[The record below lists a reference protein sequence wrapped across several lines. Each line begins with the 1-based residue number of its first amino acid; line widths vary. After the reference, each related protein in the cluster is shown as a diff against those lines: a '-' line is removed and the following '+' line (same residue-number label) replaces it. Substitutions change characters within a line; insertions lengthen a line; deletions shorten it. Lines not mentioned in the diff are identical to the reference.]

1 MAHTPTGSRR
11 PPSGA
16 PNPAPGAAGPP
27 PPRAPPG
34 PGREGDPGPP
44 GRARGVR
51 AGARR
56 TRVQTWLPE
65 LERNIPWVD
74 LLTAEQVQTIHD
86 ASMDILE
93 EVGID
98 FRCDEAAASW
108 AATGAKV
115 DGHRVRIDREHLM
128 DLIGTA
134 PSSYTMTARNPERT
148 VTVGDGKQIFTPS
161 YGAPYVLGLDGV
173 RRPGTI
179 EDFRNFTKLNH
190 LSPALHMSGG
200 VVCEPMD
207 IAVPKRHLHMTQSLL
222 RYSDKPFM
230 GAVTS
235 KERAEDSLHMAGIVF
250 GQDEVRETTVMTCL
264 ANGNTPLVWDQTMLD
279 SVRVFAGANQA
290 TLFSPFV
297 LGGAS
302 TPASTVGAVIQVN
315 IEALTGV
322 AFSQLVRAGA
332 PALYGQW
339 LSTVSMKTGAPQAGT
354 PEICHMNML
363 TAQMARHYR
372 LPSRC
377 SGSCTS
383 SKIVDAQA
391 GYEAA
396 RNMYGVLMAGTNFVL
411 STTGYLESAMC
422 QSYAKWVLD
431 NEQLEMMYRLNSG
444 PSFDDLDEV
453 LATMRE
459 VPPGGHFLGTAH
471 TLANFQAAFSMPE
484 MMNSD
489 NYEQWLADGA
499 LSAEERAVARCRRML
514 DEYEEPALSDDVAAE
529 LDDFVARREAELPD
543 TVR

>member
-1 MAHTPTGSRR
+1 MTETTVDDDLGRVRRGRDARAAHRR
-11 PPSGA
+11 
-16 PNPAPGAAGPP
+16 
-27 PPRAPPG
+27 R
-34 PGREGDPGPP
+34 R
-44 GRARGVR
+44 VR
-51 AGARR
+51 I
-56 TRVQTWLPE
+56 WLPE
-65 LERNIPWVD
+65 LERSIPWVD
-74 LLTAEQVQTIHD
+74 LLSPEQVQTVHD
-86 ASMDILE
+86 ASMDVIE
-93 EVGID
+93 EVGVE
-98 FRCDEAAASW
+98 FRCDDAIALWREA
-108 AATGAKV
+108 GADV
-115 DGHRVRIDREHLM
+115 DGVRVRIGRDLLM
-128 DLIGTA
+128 SLVDTA
-134 PSSYTMTARNPERT
+134 PSSYTMVARDPTHT
-148 VTVGDGKQIFTPS
+148 VTVGDGKTIFTPS

-173 RRPGTI
+173 RRSASR
-179 EDFRNFTKLNH
+179 EDFRNFTRLNH

-207 IAVPKRHLHMTQSLL
+207 VPVPKRHLHMMDALLSL
-222 RYSDKPFM
+222 SSKPFM

-235 KERAEDSLHMAGIVF
+235 MERAEDSLHMAGIVF
-250 GQDEVRETTVMTCL
+250 GQEFVRDTTVMTCL
-264 ANGNTPLVWDQTMLD
+264 ANGNTPLVWDKTMLD
-279 SVRVFAGANQA
+279 SVRVFAAANQA

-315 IEALTGV
+315 IEALTGI

-354 PEICHMNML
+354 PEICHMNLL
-363 TAQMARHYR
+363 TAQMARHYG

-383 SKIVDAQA
+383 SKMVDAQA

-431 NEQLEMMYRLNSG
+431 SEQLEMMYRLGSG
-444 PSFDDLDEV
+444 VSFDDLDEV
-453 LATMRE
+453 LGTMRE
-459 VPPGGHFLGTAH
+459 VPPGGHHLGTAH
-471 TLANFQAAFSMPE
+471 TLANFQTAFSMPE

-499 LSAEERAVARCRRML
+499 LSAEDRATAKCRQLL
-514 DEYEEPALSDDVAAE
+514 DEYEEPTLSDDARAE
-529 LDDFVARREAELPD
+529 LDDFIARREAELPD
-543 TVR
+543 LVS

>member
-1 MAHTPTGSRR
+1 MTDTAVNDDLGRVR
-11 PPSGA
+11 QGRDA
-16 PNPAPGAAGPP
+16 
-27 PPRAPPG
+27 RATK
-34 PGREGDPGPP
+34 
-44 GRARGVR
+44 
-51 AGARR
+51 RR
-56 TRVQTWLPE
+56 TRVRTWLPE
-65 LERNIPWVD
+65 LERKIPWVD
-74 LLTAEQVQTIHD
+74 LLSEEQVRTIHE
-86 ASMDILE
+86 ASMDVIE
-93 EVGID
+93 EVGVE
-98 FRCDEAAASW
+98 FRCEDAIAMWRAAGAS
-108 AATGAKV
+108 V
-115 DGHRVRIDREHLM
+115 DGVRVRIDRELLM
-128 DLIGTA
+128 DLVGTA
-134 PSSYTMTARNPERT
+134 PSSYTMVARDRSFDA
-148 VTVGDGKQIFTPS
+148 TVGDGKTIFTPS

-173 RRPGTI
+173 RRPASL

-207 IAVPKRHLHMTQSLL
+207 VPVPKRHLYMTQSLL
-222 RYSDKPFM
+222 TYSSKPFM

-235 KERAEDSLHMAGIVF
+235 MERAEDSLHMAGIVF
-250 GQDEVRETTVMTCL
+250 GQDAVRNTTVMTCL
-264 ANGNTPLVWDQTMLD
+264 ANGNTPLVWDKTMLD

-302 TPASTVGAVIQVN
+302 TPASTIGAVIQVN

-354 PEICHMNML
+354 PEICHMNLL

-383 SKIVDAQA
+383 SKMVDAQA
-391 GYEAA
+391 GYEAG
-396 RNMYGVLMAGTNFVL
+396 RNMYGVLMAGINFVL

-431 NEQLEMMYRLNSG
+431 SEQLELMHRLGSG
-444 PSFDDLDEV
+444 VSFADLDEV
-453 LATMRE
+453 LDTMRE
-459 VPPGGHFLGTAH
+459 VPPGGHHLGTAH
-471 TLANFQAAFSMPE
+471 TLANFQTAFSMPE

-489 NYEQWLADGA
+489 NYEQWLADGS
-499 LSAEERAVARCRRML
+499 LSAEDRAAARCREL
-514 DEYEEPALSDDVAAE
+514 LEEYEEPALSDDVRAE
-529 LDDFVARREAELPD
+529 LDEFVARRDAELPD
-543 TVR
+543 LVT

>member
-1 MAHTPTGSRR
+1 MTDTAVNDDLGRVR
-11 PPSGA
+11 QGRDA
-16 PNPAPGAAGPP
+16 RAAK
-27 PPRAPPG
+27 
-34 PGREGDPGPP
+34 
-44 GRARGVR
+44 
-51 AGARR
+51 RR
-56 TRVQTWLPE
+56 TRARTWLPE
-65 LERNIPWVD
+65 LERKIPWVD
-74 LLTAEQVQTIHD
+74 LLSDEQVRTIHE
-86 ASMDILE
+86 ASMDVIE
-93 EVGID
+93 EVGVE
-98 FRCDEAAASW
+98 FRCEDAIAMWKAAGAS
-108 AATGAKV
+108 V
-115 DGHRVRIDREHLM
+115 DGVRVRIDRELLM
-128 DLIGTA
+128 ELVGTA
-134 PSSYTMTARNPERT
+134 PSSYTMVARDRSFDA
-148 VTVGDGKQIFTPS
+148 TVGDGKTIFTPS

-173 RRPGTI
+173 RRPASL

-207 IAVPKRHLHMTQSLL
+207 VPVPKRHLYMTQSLL
-222 RYSDKPFM
+222 TYSSKPFM

-235 KERAEDSLHMAGIVF
+235 MERAEDSLHMAGIVF
-250 GQDEVRETTVMTCL
+250 GQEAVRNTTVMTCL
-264 ANGNTPLVWDQTMLD
+264 ANGNTPLVWDKTMLD

-354 PEICHMNML
+354 PEICHMNLL
-363 TAQMARHYR
+363 TAQMARHYH

-383 SKIVDAQA
+383 SKMVDAQA
-391 GYEAA
+391 GYEAG
-396 RNMYGVLMAGTNFVL
+396 RNMYGVLMAGINFVL

-431 NEQLEMMYRLNSG
+431 SEQLELMHRLGSG
-444 PSFDDLDEV
+444 VSFADLDEV
-453 LATMRE
+453 LDTMRE
-459 VPPGGHFLGTAH
+459 VPPGGHHLGTAH
-471 TLANFQAAFSMPE
+471 TLANFQTAFSMPE

-489 NYEQWLADGA
+489 NYEQWLADGS
-499 LSAEERAVARCRRML
+499 LSAEDRAAARCREL
-514 DEYEEPALSDDVAAE
+514 LEEYEEPALSDDVRAE
-529 LDDFVARREAELPD
+529 LDEFVARRDAELPD
-543 TVR
+543 LVT

>member
-1 MAHTPTGSRR
+1 MTDTSVEPELGRVRR
-11 PPSGA
+11 GRDA
-16 PNPAPGAAGPP
+16 RAAK
-27 PPRAPPG
+27 
-34 PGREGDPGPP
+34 
-44 GRARGVR
+44 
-51 AGARR
+51 RR
-56 TRVQTWLPE
+56 TRTRSWLPE
-65 LERNIPWVD
+65 LERRIPWVD
-74 LLTAEQVQTIHD
+74 LLSDDQVQVIHD
-86 ASMDILE
+86 ASMDVVE
-93 EVGID
+93 EIGVE
-98 FRCDEAAASW
+98 FRCDDALALWRDAGAA
-108 AATGAKV
+108 V
-115 DGHRVRIDREHLM
+115 DGARVRLDREHLM
-128 DLIGTA
+128 ALVGTA
-134 PSSYTMTARNPERT
+134 PSSYTMVARDPTHT
-148 VTVGDGKQIFTPS
+148 VTVGNGKTIFTPS
-161 YGAPYVLGLDGV
+161 YGAPYVLGLDGT
-173 RRPGTI
+173 RRPGTL

-207 IAVPKRHLHMTQSLL
+207 VPVPKRHLYMTQNLL
-222 RYSDKPFM
+222 TYSSKPFM

-250 GQDEVRETTVMTCL
+250 GQDVVRDTTVMTCL
-264 ANGNTPLVWDQTMLD
+264 ANGNTPLVWDKTMLD
-279 SVRVFAGANQA
+279 SVRVFAAANQA

-339 LSTVSMKTGAPQAGT
+339 VSTVSMKTGAPQAGT
-354 PEICHMNML
+354 PEVCHMNLL
-363 TAQMARHYR
+363 TAQMARHYG

-377 SGSCTS
+377 SGSCSS
-383 SKIVDAQA
+383 SKMVDAQA

-431 NEQLEMMYRLNSG
+431 SEQLEMMYRLGSG
-444 PSFDDLDEV
+444 VSFDDLDEV
-453 LATMRE
+453 LDTMRE
-459 VPPGGHFLGTAH
+459 VPPGGHHLGTAH
-471 TLANFQAAFSMPE
+471 TLANFQTAFSMPE

-499 LSAEERAVARCRRML
+499 LSAEDRATAKCRQL
-514 DEYEEPALSDDVAAE
+514 LEEYEEPALDDDVRAE
-529 LDDFVARREAELPD
+529 LDEFVARRDAELPD
-543 TVR
+543 LVS